1 MTRQLVLWFEGRVV
15 GDFSQL
21 PDGRQEFRYSDA
33 WRTDPAA
40 FAISL
45 SLPRQAEAFG
55 DRATR
60 AFFGGLLPDDEARQR
75 LARHLQVSARNE
87 FALLAEV
94 GRECAGA
101 LALLPPDEAPPPLA
115 ATPPAP
121 TIDDVALA
129 RLLRD
134 LPQRPLLAGRELR
147 LSLAGAQDKIAVVV
161 RDGAIALPRI
171 GEPTTHILKVPIA
184 NFDATVANECF
195 SMRLA
200 ASAGLPA
207 PATTMRRIDGMP
219 ILLVERFDRV
229 RGQDGVL
236 RRRHQEDFCQALG
249 VPPDLKY
256 QAEGGPGLPAM
267 FDLLTKHSSRPAVD
281 RLLLLQMVV
290 FHFLLGN
297 ADAHAK
303 NFSLLLGPGEVRLA
317 PVYDAL
323 CTLVYASLAPR
334 LAMKIDSRYA
344 FDEVTAAH
352 WAKFATGVGLSPPLV
367 RNRLCTMAEELPHHA
382 RAVRNGDPLLAAE
395 PLLDRALDLLGTR
408 CRRVLE
414 GFAPG

>member
-1 MTRQLVLWFEGRVV
+1 MTRQLVLWFDQRTV
-15 GDFSQL
+15 GDFTQRD
-21 PDGRQEFRYSDA
+21 DGRQQFVYRDS
-33 WRTDPAA
+33 WRAEPESI
-40 FAISL
+40 AISL
-45 SLPRQAEAFG
+45 ALPLQAEAFG
-55 DRATR
+55 DRETR

-101 LALLPPDEAPPPLA
+101 LALYPPDEVPPPPA
-115 ATPPAP
+115 TTPPA
-121 TIDDVALA
+121 TAIDDEAFV

-147 LSLAGAQDKIAVVV
+147 LSLAGAQDKIAVIMH
-161 RDGAIALPRI
+161 DSALALPHT
-171 GEPTTHILKVPIA
+171 GQPTTHILKVPIA

-195 SMRLA
+195 AMRLA
-200 ASAGLPA
+200 ARAGLPV
-207 PATTMRRIDGMP
+207 PATTMRVLQGMP

-229 RGQDGVL
+229 RGNDGVL

-249 VPPDLKY
+249 VPPDRKY
-256 QAEGGPGLPAM
+256 QGEGGPGLPAM
-267 FDLLTKHSSRPAVD
+267 FELLTRHSSRPAVD

-303 NFSLLLGPGEVRLA
+303 NFSLLLGPNEVRLA

-323 CTLVYASLAPR
+323 CTLVYESLAPR
-334 LAMKIDSRYA
+334 LAMKIDTRYA
-344 FDEVTAAH
+344 FDEVTLDH
-352 WAKFATGVGLSPPLV
+352 WAKFATAVGLSPPVV
-367 RNRLCTMAEELPHHA
+367 RDRLGTMAAQLPDHA
-382 RAVRNGDPLLAAE
+382 RAVRNDDPLLAAE
-395 PLLDRALDLLGTR
+395 PLLDRVIGLLEARCASVLDGLG
-408 CRRVLE
+408 RR
-414 GFAPG
+414 